1 MRLPGWPRPAT
12 LCFGLARWLP
22 CLRSRWLWQP
32 PRYTRD
38 YHSRCGNGY
47 GKLPAPLDAPNR
59 ARSKEIFPAGVQV
72 QLRPTGL
79 QPWHFPAAPISALS
93 PFEKPGSW
101 EWMQGKMEPA
111 LIFGGTGGASCLM
124 VVRMDPFVPYA
135 YSQASSNGSCPE
147 AGALSESPRPW
158 RLLKNLA
165 ERLTPFHAR

>member
-1 MRLPGWPRPAT
+1 VRLPGWPRPAT

-22 CLRSRWLWQP
+22 CLRSRWLWQL

-101 EWMQGKMEPA
+101 EWMQGKKEPA
-111 LIFGGTGGASCLM
+111 IIFGGTGGRIL
-124 VVRMDPFVPYA
+124 
-135 YSQASSNGSCPE
+135 SNGRKDGPVRPLRILT
-147 AGALSESPRPW
+147 GKFQRQLSGGW
-158 RLLKNLA
+158 G
-165 ERLTPFHAR
+165 TQ